1 MTTATPTTMTGGE
14 AVVAALEA
22 LGIDTVFGIVS
33 IHNVPTLDAIGRSS
47 SIEFIACRHE
57 QGAVHAADGYARAS
71 GKVGVALTSTGPG
84 AANAMGGLFEANY
97 ASSPVLMITGQVE
110 TAEFGRGRGTIHQA
124 ERQLEM
130 LRTITK
136 RAEHIDRAD
145 DIAPV
150 IMSVVHDMLSGRPGP
165 AAIEIPI
172 DQQYAPAEVGDLHAQ
187 APRRTTPSA
196 ATIDKARAMLA
207 AAERPLIIAGGGVIH
222 ANAAAELTKLA
233 ELLSA
238 PVLTTIEGRGAIPE
252 THALSLGPNID
263 MSAMDA
269 VLAQADVVFAVGTR
283 FQLYTNVLKWLRF
296 PGTLIHL
303 DADPTMIGRVHPADL
318 AVVGDARLGLQALLA
333 GPIKPSPHTEWVAT
347 SQAHRDEVVASNR
360 NDVGPDITA
369 IMDAMANAL
378 PPDAVVAKDA
388 TISAYLWGNRLLPV
402 HQPRTAIRPTS
413 QAIGPGV
420 PLGLGASVATRKPTV
435 VIQGDGGLMLS
446 IGELATA
453 AQYKLPLIV
462 CVFNDRGYGM
472 LRFIQDMAVAGRRT
486 GVELATP
493 DFAAVGAAFGIN
505 SATITSVAQFTDTF
519 TKAVAQGGPWILDID
534 LGSMTPMKIT
544 PQPKPVRD

>member
-1 MTTATPTTMTGGE
+1 MTTMTGGE
-14 AVVAALEA
+14 AVVAALKA
-22 LGIDTVFGIVS
+22 LGVDTVFGIVS
-33 IHNVPTLDAIGRSS
+33 IHNVPTLDAIGRSG

-71 GKVGVALTSTGPG
+71 GKIGVALTSTGPG

-110 TAEFGRGRGTIHQA
+110 TSEFGRGRGTIHQA
-124 ERQLEM
+124 EQQLTM
-130 LRTITK
+130 LRTVTK

-150 IMSVVHDMLSGRPGP
+150 IMSVVLDMLSGRPGP
-165 AAIEIPI
+165 GAIEIPI
-172 DQQYAPAEVGDLHAQ
+172 DQQYAAAEVAELHAL
-187 APRRTTPSA
+187 APRRTTPSTA
-196 ATIDKARAMLA
+196 LLDKARELMSSAQ
-207 AAERPLIIAGGGVIH
+207 RPLIIAGGGIGI
-222 ANAAAELTKLA
+222 ANAGAELTKLA
-233 ELLSA
+233 ETLSA
-238 PVLTTIEGRGAIPE
+238 PVLTTVEGRGAIPE
-252 THALSLGPNID
+252 THALALGPNID
-263 MSAMDA
+263 MSAMDP
-269 VLAQADVVFAVGTR
+269 VLAQADVVIAVGTR
-283 FQLYTNVLKWLRF
+283 FQQNTNVLKWLRF
-296 PGTLIHL
+296 PGKLIHL
-303 DADPTMIGRVHPADL
+303 DADPMMIGRVHPADIAL
-318 AVVGDARLGLQALLA
+318 VGDARLGLQALLA
-333 GPIKPSPHTEWVAT
+333 SSLASSAHPEWVALC
-347 SQAHRDEVVASNR
+347 QERRDEVVAANR
-360 NDVGPDITA
+360 SDVGPDIVA
-369 IMDAMANAL
+369 IMDAISAAL

-402 HQPRTAIRPTS
+402 HQTRTAVRPTS

-420 PLGLGASVATRKPTV
+420 PLGLGAAVATRKPTV

-453 AQYKLPLIV
+453 AQYGLPLIV

-493 DFAAVGAAFGIN
+493 DFTAVGAAFGIN
-505 SATITSVAQFTDTF
+505 SATIGSVAQFSETF

-534 LGSMTPMKIT
+534 LGAMSPMKIT

>member
-1 MTTATPTTMTGGE
+1 MKTMTGGE
-14 AVVAALEA
+14 AAVAALEA
-22 LGIDTVFGIVS
+22 LGVDTVFGIVS
-33 IHNVPTLDAIGRSS
+33 VHNVPTLDAIARSS

-97 ASSPVLMITGQVE
+97 ASTPVLMITGQVE
-110 TAEFGRGRGTIHQA
+110 TTEFGRGRGTIHQA
-124 ERQLEM
+124 EQQLAM
-130 LRTITK
+130 LRTVTK

-150 IMSVVHDMLSGRPGP
+150 IMSVVLDMMSGRPGP
-165 AAIEIPI
+165 GAVEIAI
-172 DQQYAPAEVGDLHAQ
+172 DQQYAQAQVGELQAI
-187 APRRTTPSA
+187 APRRSAPSTA
-196 ATIDKARAMLA
+196 MIDKARSLLA
-207 AAERPLIIAGGGVIH
+207 AAERPLIIAGGGIAH
-222 ANAAAELTKLA
+222 AGAAAELTMLA
-233 ELLSA
+233 EALSA
-238 PVLTTIEGRGAIPE
+238 PVLTSIEGRGAIPE
-252 THALSLGPNID
+252 THPLALGPNID
-263 MSAMDA
+263 MSAMDS

-283 FQLYTNVLKWLRF
+283 FQQNTNVLKWLRL

-303 DADPTMIGRVHPADL
+303 DADPTMIGRVHPAEVAL
-318 AVVGDARLGLQALLA
+318 VGDARLGLQALGTALES
-333 GPIKPSPHTEWVAT
+333 SPHTEWVAAC
-347 SQAHRDEVVASNR
+347 QVRRDEIVASGR

-369 IMDAMANAL
+369 IMDAMAEVL

-402 HQPRTAIRPTS
+402 LQPRTAIRPTS

-420 PLGLGASVATRKPTV
+420 PLGLGAAVATRKPTV

-453 AQYKLPLIV
+453 AQYGLPLIV
-462 CVFNDRGYGM
+462 CVFNDQGYGM
-472 LRFIQDMAVAGRRT
+472 LRFIQDMAVGGRRT

-493 DFAAVGAAFGIN
+493 DFAAVGAAFGIK
-505 SATITSVAQFTDTF
+505 SATITSAAQFTETF
-519 TKAVAQGGPWILDID
+519 SKAVAQGGPWILDID
-534 LGSMTPMKIT
+534 LASMTPMKIT
-544 PQPKPVRD
+544 PQPKPVR

>member
-1 MTTATPTTMTGGE
+1 MTATTATMTGGE
-14 AVVAALEA
+14 AAVAALEA
-22 LGIDTVFGIVS
+22 LGIEKVFGIVS
-33 IHNVPTLDAIGRSS
+33 IHNVPTLDAISRSS

-110 TAEFGRGRGTIHQA
+110 TGEFGRGRGTIHQA

-145 DIAPV
+145 DIAPT

-165 AAIEIPI
+165 GAVEIPI
-172 DQQYAPAEVGDLHAQ
+172 DLQYAAAEVVELQAA
-187 APRRTTPSA
+187 APRRSTPST

-207 AAERPLIIAGGGVIH
+207 SAERPLIIAGGGVIH

-233 ELLSA
+233 EALSA
-238 PVLTTIEGRGAIPE
+238 PVLTTIEGRGAIDE
-252 THALSLGPNID
+252 THALALGPNID

-303 DADPTMIGRVHPADL
+303 DADPTMIGRVHPADVAL
-318 AVVGDARLGLQALLA
+318 IGDARLGLQALLA
-333 GPIKPSPHTEWVAT
+333 GPLDSSPHSEWVAT
-347 SQAHRDEVVASNR
+347 CQARRDEVVASNR
-360 NDVGPDITA
+360 TDVGPDITA
-369 IMDAMANAL
+369 IMDAIAAAL
-378 PPDAVVAKDA
+378 PSDAVVAKDA

-402 HQPRTAIRPTS
+402 RQPRTAIRPTS

-420 PLGLGASVATRKPTV
+420 PLGLGAAVATRKPTV

-453 AQYKLPLIV
+453 AQYGLPLIV

-472 LRFIQDMAVAGRRT
+472 LRFIQDMAVGGRRT

-519 TKAVAQGGPWILDID
+519 TKAVAQRGPWIIDID
-534 LGSMTPMKIT
+534 LASMTPMKIT